1 MKYGEF
7 LERFVAGLRPALP
20 AELQGFSER
29 YQGALVKVYYGDSG
43 VHYEIWLRSNGLLEI
58 GLHFEAS
65 QETNERLLRYFSE
78 RAIEVIG
85 QLGPQVDIEQWTKSW
100 GRVHQTV
107 SFTSPDE
114 KLLAEAIERMA
125 AMIAVLQPMLEEA

>member
-1 MKYGEF
+1 MNHAEF
-7 LERFVAGLRPALP
+7 LQRLVAGLRPALP
-20 AELQGFSER
+20 AELHGFSER
-29 YQGALVKVYYGDSG
+29 YQGALVKIYYGDPA
-43 VHYEIWLRSNGLLEI
+43 VHYEAWLRSNGILEI

-65 QETNERLLRYFSE
+65 KDTNDHLLRYFSE
-78 RAIEVIG
+78 RAIEVVG

-114 KLLAEAIERMA
+114 KLLSVAIERMA